1 MQNFYAIWDRT
12 EGEGERSKRKGEGG
26 KDKMA
31 EPYTEVV
38 AVALRVAFLELQAN
52 LAGQGNCQFQALRH
66 TVDNQSF
73 GSGLYL
79 EPEERWLLVD

>member
-38 AVALRVAFLELQAN
+38 AVRMVFLELQAN